1 MSQTANLN
9 ARIIESL
16 YVEGL
21 VAPRRFAP
29 LLKGLVA
36 ITVQETCTARC
47 TIRGL

>member
-21 VAPRRFAP
+21 MLSDEVRAAFLAWFDTRMQQPREWLP
-29 LLKGLVA
+29 EVSK
-36 ITVQETCTARC
+36 
-47 TIRGL
+47 